1 MRIFILLV
9 LVFLSDFAN
18 AEINVELQDQF
29 RY

>member
-1 MRIFILLV
+1 MRVFILLV
-9 LVFLSDFAN
+9 LMFLSGFPN